1 MKGISPL
8 IAAVLLIAFT
18 MAIAG
23 IMASWATT
31 FSTGRLEGATSGASC
46 IGALDLDQTT
56 LKFDAGTVSVKIRNK
71 SDRLNL
77 TGLKADLDY
86 DNPNLAITNLV
97 LSGQGVDDPLQPTT
111 SDWLIYDTGELT
123 RPTKITV
130 VAQNCPDY
138 PAVLDF

>member
-31 FSTGRLEGATSGASC
+31 FSTGRLETAKSGATC

-56 LKFDAGTVSVKIRNK
+56 LKFDNGNVIVKIRNK
-71 SDRLNL
+71 SDKLNL
-77 TGLKADLDY
+77 TGLKADIDY
-86 DNPNLAITNLV
+86 DDPTLSVTNLV
-97 LSGQGVDDPLQPTT
+97 LSDYNVDDPLGPT
-111 SDWLIYDTGELT
+111 SSSWLIYDTGSMVQ
-123 RPTKITV
+123 PTKITV
-130 VAQNCPDY
+130 LAENCPDY
-138 PAVLDF
+138 QAVLEF

>member
-31 FSTGRLEGATSGASC
+31 FSTGRLEGAKAGAIC
-46 IGALDLDQTT
+46 IGVLDLDATT
-56 LKFDAGTVSVKIRNK
+56 LNFDGGNVSVKIRNK
-71 SDRLNL
+71 SAKLNL

-86 DNPNLAITNLV
+86 ADPTKSKTNIV
-97 LSGQGVDDPLQPTT
+97 LSNYNVSDPLGPTT
-111 SDWLIYDTGELT
+111 SSWFIYDTGDSTQPT
-123 RPTKITV
+123 RITV
-130 VAQNCPDY
+130 VAENCPDY
-138 PAVLDF
+138 PAALDF